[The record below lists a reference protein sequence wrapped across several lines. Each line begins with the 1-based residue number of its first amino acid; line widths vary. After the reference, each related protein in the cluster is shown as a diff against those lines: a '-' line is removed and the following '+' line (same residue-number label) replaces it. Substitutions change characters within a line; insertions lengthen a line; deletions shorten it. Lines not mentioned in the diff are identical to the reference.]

1 MDGVLSERL
10 VRSQHCMP
18 KFNET
23 MANGESK
30 RLGHRDVERL
40 QLDLSDC
47 TNDGAFVGGG
57 AVVGGDN
64 R

>member
-1 MDGVLSERL
+1 
-10 VRSQHCMP
+10 MP

-23 MANGESK
+23 MVNGESK
-30 RLGHRDVERL
+30 RHGHPDVERL

-57 AVVGGDN
+57 ALLLAGDN
-64 R
+64 LTVECSA